1 MAPPRPSSTKLRYR
15 RSELMT
21 GTIVFF
27 IGASLAAIAIA
38 AWAVARWR
46 TARSGG
52 GRRW

>member
-1 MAPPRPSSTKLRYR
+1 
-15 RSELMT
+15 MT
-21 GTIVFF
+21 GTIVFL

-46 TARSGG
+46 TARGSGG